1 MFPVEQ
7 TDKTFIKTCDG
18 EIGIV
23 LKRLVNLN
31 CEKKKLV
38 FRKKRW
44 NIVIYVNWFMN
55 VCYSLIIEK
64 CNVEGHHDKHDL
76 VRIEFLRKELRDL
89 YVKKK
94 S

>member
-31 CEKKKLV
+31 CEKKKNLCSE
-38 FRKKRW
+38 KKDEILW
-44 NIVIYVNWFMN
+44 YMWIGLWMFVTVW
-55 VCYSLIIEK
+55 
-64 CNVEGHHDKHDL
+64 
-76 VRIEFLRKELRDL
+76 
-89 YVKKK
+89 
-94 S
+94 

>member
-31 CEKKKLV
+31 CEKKKTCV
-38 FRKKRW
+38 Q
-44 NIVIYVNWFMN
+44 
-55 VCYSLIIEK
+55 
-64 CNVEGHHDKHDL
+64 
-76 VRIEFLRKELRDL
+76 
-89 YVKKK
+89 KKK
-94 S
+94 MKYCDICELIYECLLQFDNWKM